1 MEVSKMHTSKF
12 LYIVLIGFL
21 LISACSTQEK
31 LAYQGPKLGQ
41 LASANDIKRFDI
53 SVGPDGI
60 NLPKGRGTAKSGE
73 LVYTNKC
80 QSCHGEKG
88 QGRPADALVGGIN
101 SLSSNKPIRTVGSF
115 WPYATTLFDYTR
127 RAMPLNSPKSLTNDE
142 VYAVSAY
149 ILFLNG
155 IVKEEFEVN
164 EKTLANIQMPN
175 RNGFI
180 DFSQRPGEP

>member
-12 LYIVLIGFL
+12 PYFLLIGFL

-60 NLPKGRGTAKSGE
+60 NLPKGTGTAKSGE
-73 LVYTNKC
+73 LVYNNKC

-88 QGRPADALVGGIN
+88 QGKPADALIGGIN
-101 SLSSNKPIRTVGSF
+101 SLAGNKPIRTVGSF

-127 RAMPLNSPKSLTNDE
+127 RAMPLNSPKSLTNEE

-155 IVKEEFEVN
+155 IVTEEFEVN
-164 EKTLANIQMPN
+164 EKTLASVQMPN

-180 DFSQRPGEP
+180 DYSQRPGEP

>member
-1 MEVSKMHTSKF
+1 MHTSKF
-12 LYIVLIGFL
+12 PYFLLIGFL

-31 LAYQGPKLGQ
+31 KLAYQGPKLGQ
-41 LASANDIKRFDI
+41 QASVNDIKRFDI
-53 SVGPDGI
+53 SVGPDGV
-60 NLPKGRGTAKSGE
+60 NLPKGTGTAKSGE
-73 LVYTNKC
+73 LVYNNKC

-88 QGRPADALVGGIN
+88 QGKPADALIGGIN
-101 SLSSNKPIRTVGSF
+101 SLAGNKPIRTVGSF

-127 RAMPLNSPKSLTNDE
+127 RAMPLNSPKSLTNEE

-155 IVKEEFEVN
+155 IVTEEFEVN
-164 EKTLANIQMPN
+164 EKTLASIQMPN

-180 DFSQRPGEP
+180 DYSQRPGEP